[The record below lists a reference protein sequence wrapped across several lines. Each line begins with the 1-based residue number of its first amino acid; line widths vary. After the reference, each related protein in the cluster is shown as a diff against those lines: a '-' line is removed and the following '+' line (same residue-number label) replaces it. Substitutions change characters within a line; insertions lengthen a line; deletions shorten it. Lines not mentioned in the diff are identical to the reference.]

1 MEGKERSM
9 VGEEG
14 KKHGL
19 RGRKEAWLEGK
30 RGACV
35 EMEERSMSGGGGE
48 CLVKIGGGMVRED
61 V

>member
-1 MEGKERSM
+1 MG
-9 VGEEG
+9 GGEG
-14 KKHGL
+14 KKHGW